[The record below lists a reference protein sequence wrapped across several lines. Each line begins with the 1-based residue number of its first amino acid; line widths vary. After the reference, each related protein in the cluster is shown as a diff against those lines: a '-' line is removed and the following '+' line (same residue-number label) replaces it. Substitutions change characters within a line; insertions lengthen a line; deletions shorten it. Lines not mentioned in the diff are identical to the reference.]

1 MRAYLI
7 ECALAL
13 AIVAIIAPGVIWW
26 LKTIA
31 TFVWGPLL

>member
-1 MRAYLI
+1 MREVLI
-7 ECALAL
+7 EFALAV

-26 LKTIA
+26 LRTIT